1 MWNEGKIHTERLRRF
16 QKSKKGEIK
25 DSLFYADSR
34 LGAREWGFS
43 RISVLIT
50 DEGTNLRKEEE
61 TVGGGKR
68 RNCVDGRDNGCC
80 SAVWVRLSF
89 FFLFLEIPILIWRIF
104 QMEVQTNVMG
114 RLKSEIFYLT
124 KLKLKWSKKLIFKYN

>member
-1 MWNEGKIHTERLRRF
+1 M
-16 QKSKKGEIK
+16 
-25 DSLFYADSR
+25 
-34 LGAREWGFS
+34 GAREWGFS

-89 FFLFLEIPILIWRIF
+89 FFSFSGNTNSNMKNFSDGSPNQCHGSVEIGNFLSNQTQI
-104 QMEVQTNVMG
+104 EVIQKIN
-114 RLKSEIFYLT
+114 F
-124 KLKLKWSKKLIFKYN
+124 